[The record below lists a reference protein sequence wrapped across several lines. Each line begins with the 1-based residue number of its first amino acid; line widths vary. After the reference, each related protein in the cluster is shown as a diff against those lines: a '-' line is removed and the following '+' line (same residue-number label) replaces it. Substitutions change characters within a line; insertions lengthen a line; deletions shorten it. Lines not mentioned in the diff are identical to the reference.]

1 MRTRTRRLTP
11 PADANELLAA
21 LRAGRLISSQQIRQL
36 AIDWSESR
44 PDEPDDPA
52 EGTRRRALELV
63 GAGLLTAW
71 QVEQVLS
78 GRARRLHM
86 GRYRLLE
93 WLGAGGMG
101 SVYKAEHRFMKRVV
115 ALKILGDAPRRSA
128 VELCPNAMRLA
139 AARCRREV
147 EAAARLSHPNIVAA
161 FDAVRA
167 RGKLI
172 LVMEYVEGVDLGRLV
187 AQAGPLPTALACEAV
202 RQAAL
207 ALQYAHDRGLLHCDV
222 KPSNLLLVHPTVP
235 KWNSGALM
243 ELMDGRRPIW
253 IKLADMGLARRM
265 DDSDGLTES
274 DLEGTPDYLA
284 PERGGGDSLD
294 GRCDLYSLGCTFYHL
309 LTGQPP
315 FPGGDWAGKLLR
327 HRLDSCVPIRTL
339 RPDLPVKV
347 AVVVERLT
355 ARDPADRYATADE
368 AARAIEACRILTRSR
383 ARSKRWRSY
392 KEPRTLR
399 SGVGEVRPL
408 TACAAPC
415 KDFDK
420 APTKRFRPGL
430 ALAILLVAAL
440 LSGAAWCA
448 LPTAPRLTAAPP
460 SATFFP
466 FIVEGRRDGFASL
479 AEAVAAADDGAVVT
493 IRGAGPYP
501 TPPLTWHGRSLTLR
515 AAPDCRPCLEI
526 QGSASDPWQTLLTTD
541 RDLTLQG
548 LDLRSLPNR
557 SGRGTGGRLICCER
571 ANLFLADC
579 RLSAPDGAGVVHRNG
594 GELSLTGC
602 RVETDGTA
610 VSVEVG
616 VQQTCRVRIVDTL
629 LDARAPSSAGL
640 ALWAPAIGQPTTV
653 EVELTNDT
661 FRANRAIALTALPAS
676 LHVTA
681 RGNDFFFRDALL
693 ACAGYADRQAW
704 RRTTTWEGRDNRYH
718 GSGMWLTLD
727 GRATEVNGLAAWRAL
742 WRDAESG
749 SHTDAPDRAA
759 ELLDSPAQTKT
770 SDVWDGGKPFMARRP
785 AG

>member
-1 MRTRTRRLTP
+1 MRTRARRLTP

-21 LRAGRLISSQQIRQL
+21 LRAGRLISSIQLRQL
-36 AIDWSESR
+36 AIEWSESR
-44 PDEPDDPA
+44 PDEPDDPV

-63 GAGLLTAW
+63 AAGLLTAW
-71 QVEQVLS
+71 QVDQVLS

-101 SVYKAEHRFMKRVV
+101 SVYKAEHPLMKRVV

-172 LVMEYVEGVDLGRLV
+172 LVMEYVEGVDLGKLV
-187 AQAGPLPTALACEAV
+187 AQAGPLPTPLACEAV
-202 RQAAL
+202 CQAAL

-222 KPSNLLLVHPTVP
+222 KPSNLLLVHPPVP
-235 KWNSGALM
+235 KWNSDALM
-243 ELMDGRRPIW
+243 ELIDGRRPIRV
-253 IKLADMGLARRM
+253 KLLDMGLARRI
-265 DDSDGLTES
+265 DDSDGLAES
-274 DLEGTPDYLA
+274 DLDGTPDYLA
-284 PERGGGDSLD
+284 PERGGGDPPD

-327 HRLDSCVPIRTL
+327 HRLDSCGPIRTL

-347 AVVVERLT
+347 AAVVARLM
-355 ARDPADRYATADE
+355 ARDPADRYATAAD
-368 AARAIEACRILTRSR
+368 AARAIEACSAAVPLRNSAPLAERAANNQQPKRI
-383 ARSKRWRSY
+383 
-392 KEPRTLR
+392 
-399 SGVGEVRPL
+399 
-408 TACAAPC
+408 
-415 KDFDK
+415 
-420 APTKRFRPGL
+420 RPGL
-430 ALAILLVAAL
+430 ALAILLVGAL

-448 LPTAPRLTAAPP
+448 LPTAPRPTTAPP
-460 SATFFP
+460 SATFFS
-466 FIVEGRRDGFASL
+466 FIVEGRRGGFASL

-493 IRGAGPYP
+493 IGGAGPYP
-501 TPPLTWHGRSLTLR
+501 TPPMAWHGRSLTMR

-548 LDLRSLPNR
+548 LDLRSLPDR
-557 SGRGTGGRLICCER
+557 SGRGAGGRLICCER
-571 ANLFLADC
+571 ADLRLTDC

-616 VQQTCRVRIVDTL
+616 EKQSCQIRIVNTL
-629 LDARAPSSAGL
+629 LEARAPSSAGL
-640 ALWAPAIGQPTTV
+640 ALWASAIGQPTTV
-653 EVELTNDT
+653 AVELTNDT

-681 RGNDFFFRDALL
+681 RGNDFLFRDGLL

-704 RRTTTWEGRDNRYH
+704 TRKTTWEGENRYH
-718 GSGMWLTLD
+718 GSGIWLTLD
-727 GRATEVNGLAAWRAL
+727 GRPTEVNGLAAWRDL
-742 WRDAESG
+742 WRN
-749 SHTDAPDRAA
+749 A
-759 ELLDSPAQTKT
+759 ELGSRANGKVPAAAL
-770 SDVWDGGKPFMARRP
+770 VRP
-785 AG
+785 GS